1 MRPVHALLLLALVG
15 CKKELEFSEFAA
27 AETSAFLS
35 VAGTSSDDVWLVGAQ
50 PSPTATGTALHLVNG
65 SWEQI
70 ETGVLHDI
78 WWAHSFDGGPTFLS
92 GGGATV
98 LKVEGDTVER
108 TPTPEF
114 FGNTL
119 YGVWGAAPDDVWAV
133 GGFAGRAGVI
143 WHYDGTTWSNAAL
156 PDDLPRG
163 DDGEIPSLFKVWGRS
178 ASDVWVVGG
187 HGAIL
192 HYDGTAWS
200 VVPSGTEEQLF
211 TVTGTDDEVVVV
223 GGGSTGVLLRGGM
236 SGFTADTPDGAPLL
250 QGVTVDIDGVI
261 WTAGANGF
269 AAKKSA
275 AKKNAKWETV
285 DLGFAAVPQSVHA
298 LWADPDGQVWGA
310 GGGVLSPELNNGV
323 ACTSSEAPTWA
334 PEPVLPPDTSCPA
347 DAVDPFPSGS
357 IARRWNEQ
365 LLNSVRRDIPHPP
378 KHARN
383 LFHTSMAM
391 YDAWAAY
398 DATADGVVSTERHT
412 PASPSDAETAISYAT
427 YRVLSHRYATA
438 VGAATTLDC
447 YDKFMDTLGLDEAD
461 THTDGDDPIAVGNRI
476 GQAILDRYADDG
488 ANEANGLA
496 DTTGWEPT
504 NPVMVIDRVGT
515 NVEDPD
521 VWQQLNLGTA
531 ETQNGI
537 VLETS
542 IQPYI
547 APHWREVEP
556 FALTRDPVT
565 GLYSPV
571 GSGYPSV
578 NDPEM
583 ADWVVEVIRK
593 TAELD
598 ADDGVMIDTSPGGLG
613 NNPLGTNDGEGYAT
627 NPVTGAPYTPMMV
640 PRGDATRVIAEM
652 WADGPKSETPPG
664 HWAKLCNEVSDR
676 LAPEDLVPYGE
687 GAPVDRLAWDVGF
700 YLHVTASTH
709 DAAISAWELK
719 RDGLGPRP
727 VTLIRWMAQNGQRSD
742 PSLPSYSED
751 GLPLVPGLIEL
762 ITEESSAPGERHY
775 DLRWYIGEIAVW
787 SWPGE
792 PGERKDHYTPLTW
805 MRGKDWIP
813 YQRRTFVTP
822 AFPGYTSG
830 HSTFSRAGAEA
841 MAAWTGS
848 PWFPGGL
855 HEFVAPTNAYLI
867 FEDGPSQDVH
877 LQWASY
883 FDAADQAGQ
892 SRLWGGIHIWP
903 DDRDGRINGSLAGI
917 GAAAKARTYWD
928 GSAR

>member
-1 MRPVHALLLLALVG
+1 
-15 CKKELEFSEFAA
+15 
-27 AETSAFLS
+27 
-35 VAGTSSDDVWLVGAQ
+35 
-50 PSPTATGTALHLVNG
+50 
-65 SWEQI
+65 
-70 ETGVLHDI
+70 
-78 WWAHSFDGGPTFLS
+78 
-92 GGGATV
+92 
-98 LKVEGDTVER
+98 
-108 TPTPEF
+108 
-114 FGNTL
+114 
-119 YGVWGAAPDDVWAV
+119 
-133 GGFAGRAGVI
+133 
-143 WHYDGTTWSNAAL
+143 
-156 PDDLPRG
+156 
-163 DDGEIPSLFKVWGRS
+163 
-178 ASDVWVVGG
+178 
-187 HGAIL
+187 
-192 HYDGTAWS
+192 
-200 VVPSGTEEQLF
+200 
-211 TVTGTDDEVVVV
+211 
-223 GGGSTGVLLRGGM
+223 
-236 SGFTADTPDGAPLL
+236 
-250 QGVTVDIDGVI
+250 
-261 WTAGANGF
+261 
-269 AAKKSA
+269 
-275 AKKNAKWETV
+275 
-285 DLGFAAVPQSVHA
+285 
-298 LWADPDGQVWGA
+298 
-310 GGGVLSPELNNGV
+310 
-323 ACTSSEAPTWA
+323 
-334 PEPVLPPDTSCPA
+334 
-347 DAVDPFPSGS
+347 
-357 IARRWNEQ
+357 
-365 LLNSVRRDIPHPP
+365 
-378 KHARN
+378 
-383 LFHTSMAM
+383 
-391 YDAWAAY
+391 
-398 DATADGVVSTERHT
+398 
-412 PASPSDAETAISYAT
+412 
-427 YRVLSHRYATA
+427 
-438 VGAATTLDC
+438 
-447 YDKFMDTLGLDEAD
+447 
-461 THTDGDDPIAVGNRI
+461 
-476 GQAILDRYADDG
+476 
-488 ANEANGLA
+488 
-496 DTTGWEPT
+496 
-504 NPVMVIDRVGT
+504 
-515 NVEDPD
+515 
-521 VWQQLNLGTA
+521 
-531 ETQNGI
+531 
-537 VLETS
+537 
-542 IQPYI
+542 
-547 APHWREVEP
+547 
-556 FALTRDPVT
+556 
-565 GLYSPV
+565 
-571 GSGYPSV
+571 
-578 NDPEM
+578 
-583 ADWVVEVIRK
+583 VVEVIRK

-676 LAPEDLVPYGE
+676 LAPEDLVPYGV

-892 SRLWGGIHIWP
+892 SRLWGGIHIVA
-903 DDRDGRINGSLAGI
+903 DDFDGRSI
-917 GAAAKARTYWD
+917 GYEVGHEAIDVAHTWFDGTARP
-928 GSAR
+928 